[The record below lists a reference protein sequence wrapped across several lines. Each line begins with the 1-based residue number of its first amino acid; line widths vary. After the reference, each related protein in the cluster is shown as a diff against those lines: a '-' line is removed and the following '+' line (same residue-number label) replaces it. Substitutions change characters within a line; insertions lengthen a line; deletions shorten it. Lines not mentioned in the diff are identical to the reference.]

1 MNRNLAVLAI
11 VLVVQLAGAG
21 LLYVDQRD
29 SGRELPGTALADID
43 TSTADRIVIA
53 DGESTITLARE
64 NEAWNLPEENGVPA
78 DDSRI
83 DALFRRIEEMSPGFP
98 VARQENSQAQLKVA
112 PDDFERHLTLYDG
125 DEITVSLYLG
135 TSSGLRESH
144 IRLADE
150 NDIFATRLNSY
161 QLPVRRGEW
170 LNKWLLS
177 VEEPDRI
184 EGDGFILSRN
194 GDKWQIESDAAP
206 VEAAL
211 NEENVTELVEA
222 FQDLA
227 VLDIGEPE
235 TPDVL
240 DWKPFTV
247 TSGGQEFRFHFAS
260 EDKTGYVRRDG
271 VDFIFRINEGIYE
284 TVNTASTSTLRAT
297 EKERKNNGSQTSQEG
312 GESTPAADLSG

>member
-1 MNRNLAVLAI
+1 MNRNLAVLIA
-11 VLVVQLAGAG
+11 VLLVQLSGAVM
-21 LLYVDQRD
+21 LYIGQRD
-29 SGRELPGTALADID
+29 SGQVLPGTALAAID
-43 TSTADRIVIA
+43 TSTVDRIVIA

-64 NEAWNLPEENGVPA
+64 SESWNLPEENGVPA
-78 DDSRI
+78 DDARI
-83 DALFRRIEEMSPGFP
+83 DALFRRIEDMSPGFP
-98 VARQENSQAQLKVA
+98 VARQESSQAQLKVA

-125 DEITVSLYLG
+125 DEITASLYLG

-150 NDIFATRLNSY
+150 TDIFATRLNSY

-170 LNKWLLS
+170 LDKWLLS

-184 EGDGFILSRN
+184 ESDGFVISRD
-194 GDKWQIESDAAP
+194 GDNWQIENDAAP
-206 VEAAL
+206 AEAAL

-227 VLDIGEPE
+227 VLDIGEPD
-235 TPDVL
+235 TPDAL

-247 TSGGQEFRFHFAS
+247 TSGEQEFGFHFAS
-260 EDKTGYVRRDG
+260 EEKTSYVRRDG

-284 TVNTASTSTLRAT
+284 TLNEASKSSLQAMEETDEDNSGQA
-297 EKERKNNGSQTSQEG
+297 SQEDR
-312 GESTPAADLSG
+312 ESAQITEQSG